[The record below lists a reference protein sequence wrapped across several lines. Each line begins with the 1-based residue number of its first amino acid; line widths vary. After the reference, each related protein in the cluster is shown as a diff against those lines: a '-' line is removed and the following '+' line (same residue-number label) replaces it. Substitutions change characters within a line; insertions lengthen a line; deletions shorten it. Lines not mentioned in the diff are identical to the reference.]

1 MQEGEQKRHQEK
13 HTVNEWEWWKKTK
26 NKWYMIFYRN
36 QKSFKSPFAISV
48 IEVISSLQIEKQF
61 AFWVYQSKNEQP
73 GVNTD

>member
-1 MQEGEQKRHQEK
+1 MNENDEKKQKIND
-13 HTVNEWEWWKKTK
+13 TWF
-26 NKWYMIFYRN
+26 FYRN